1 MDIEICRAY
10 CLQKRGATESFPF
23 GSGVLV
29 FKVQGKMFALMS
41 LDEVPHRISL
51 KCDPE
56 KAVDLRLEYEGLIEG
71 AYHMNKRHWN
81 SLQYQSLPPVL
92 VQALI
97 DHSYNLVVQ
106 GLSRKQQQ
114 ELNKNIISD
123 A

>member
-1 MDIEICRAY
+1 MDIETCRAY

-23 GSGVLV
+23 GTDVLV

-41 LDEVPHRISL
+41 LSKVPHRISL

-56 KAVDLRLEYEGLIEG
+56 KAVDLRLEYEGLIEA

-97 DHSYNLVVQ
+97 DHSYKLVVQ
-106 GLSRKQQQ
+106 GLNRKQQQ
-114 ELNKNIISD
+114 ELNKNIIPD